1 MPSVWQTRLNMPFP
15 ELEQYKR
22 QSPRLADLLSHL
34 EVYLG
39 EVLDRPIRR
48 ERGLDHA
55 AFDIVPSLVAQK
67 LGVDENLA
75 LVLLRE
81 AEKAEILDHRYDVYC
96 PNTDNFIATFKSE
109 DDLPASIRCRDEERT
124 EHSINEYFVEL
135 VFYFAPKF
143 VQEHNLAMSM

>member
-1 MPSVWQTRLNMPFP
+1 MPFP

-22 QSPRLADLLSHL
+22 QNPQLSNLLSHL

-48 ERGLDHA
+48 VKGLDHA
-55 AFDIVPSLVAQK
+55 AFDIVPRLVAKK
-67 LGVDENLA
+67 LSIDEGLA
-75 LVLLRE
+75 LVLLGE

-96 PNTDNFIATFKSE
+96 PNTDNFIATFESV
-109 DDLPASIRCRDEERT
+109 DDLPASIRCPAEERT
-124 EHSINEYFVEL
+124 EHNINEYFVEL

-143 VQEHNLAMSM
+143 VREHKLAMSL

>member
-1 MPSVWQTRLNMPFP
+1 MPFP

-22 QSPRLADLLSHL
+22 QNPRLSNLLSHL

-39 EVLDRPIRR
+39 EVLDRPIHDVK
-48 ERGLDHA
+48 GLDHA
-55 AFDIVPSLVAQK
+55 AFDIVPELVAKK
-67 LGVDENLA
+67 LGIDDGLA
-75 LVLLRE
+75 LVLLSE

-96 PNTDNFIATFKSE
+96 PNTDAFIATFESV
-109 DDLPASIRCRDEERT
+109 DDLPASIRCRAEERT

-143 VQEHNLAMSM
+143 VREHKLAISM